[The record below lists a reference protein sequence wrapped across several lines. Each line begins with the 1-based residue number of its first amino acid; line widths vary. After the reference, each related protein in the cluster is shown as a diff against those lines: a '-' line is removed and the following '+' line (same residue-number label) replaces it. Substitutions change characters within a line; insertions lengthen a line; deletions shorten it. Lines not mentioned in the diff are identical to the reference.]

1 MTDVSTQTQK
11 KTPWRRAGAIVVL
24 CILALAAVGS
34 TLALKEVNAQAD
46 NIMSFGNVKIQVV
59 ETEWDAT
66 AGEDGTGAWVDV
78 TNETISSR
86 FGKAERRVQFTNV
99 GEHPI
104 FVRAKL
110 GMVAV
115 NEGPAGEEVET
126 DVSAEHLVYTLN
138 TDPAEGGEFTTGWTA
153 GDPANEEQAGWFFY
167 NAILEPGETTE
178 PLVTAIEMTDYN
190 DLARA
195 NDSFKFHV
203 LGQGVQ
209 SEHQVDETTGAAIEN
224 AVDAHGWPD
233 PGDDGVNHEA
243 ATQSN
248 DLVAE
253 ADETNGNATT
263 EEGQE

>member
-11 KTPWRRAGAIVVL
+11 KTPWRRTGAIIVL
-24 CILALAAVGS
+24 CALALAAIGS
-34 TLALKEVNAQAD
+34 TLALKEVDAQAD
-46 NIMSFGNVKIQVV
+46 NIMSFGNVKIQVS

-66 AGEDGTGAWVDV
+66 AGENGEGAWVDV
-78 TNETISSR
+78 TDEAISSR
-86 FGKAERRVQFTNV
+86 YGKAERRVQFTNV

-115 NEGPAGEEVET
+115 NEGDDGEDVET
-126 DVSAEHLVYTLN
+126 DVPAENLSYTLN
-138 TDPAEGGEFTTGWTA
+138 TTNWTA
-153 GDPANEEQAGWFFY
+153 DSEGWY
-167 NAILEPGETTE
+167 YYGAVLQPNETTA
-178 PLVTAIEMTDYN
+178 PLVTAIEMKDYN
-190 DLARA
+190 DLARE

-209 SEHQVDETTGAAIEN
+209 SEHQVDETTGEAIEN

-233 PGDDGVNHEA
+233 LGDDGVNHEA
-243 ATQSN
+243 AAQSN
-248 DLVAE
+248 YLVAE

>member
-11 KTPWRRAGAIVVL
+11 KTPWRRTGAIIVL
-24 CILALAAVGS
+24 CALALAAIGS
-34 TLALKEVNAQAD
+34 TLALKEVDAQAD
-46 NIMSFGNVKIQVV
+46 NIMSFGNVKIQVS
-59 ETEWDAT
+59 ETEWDAM
-66 AGEDGTGAWVDV
+66 AGENGEGAWVDV
-78 TNETISSR
+78 TDEAISSR
-86 FGKAERRVQFTNV
+86 YGKAERRVQFTNV

-115 NEGPAGEEVET
+115 NEGDDGEAVET
-126 DVSAEHLVYTLN
+126 DVPAENLSYTLN
-138 TDPAEGGEFTTGWTA
+138 TNPAEGGEFATGWTA
-153 GDPANEEQAGWFFY
+153 GDPANEEQAGWYFY

-209 SEHQVDETTGAAIEN
+209 SEHQVDETTGAAITE
-224 AVDAHGWPD
+224 AVNAHGWPD